1 MLYCGHADRDCTNE
15 QNSLSAAPPLLGRVT
30 PSGISDGGCGG
41 FKDTMKLIIVDLHGD
56 GSCLRIINDTPE
68 NWKLAKAWNK
78 IEDRECDFCD
88 YMEAKGAKLH
98 CTRRLVLG
106 PA

>member
-1 MLYCGHADRDCTNE
+1 MQTQH
-15 QNSLSAAPPLLGRVT
+15 SLSAAPPLPGRVT
-30 PSGISDGGCGG
+30 PSGISAVVAAVSKGL
-41 FKDTMKLIIVDLHGD
+41 TMKLIIVDLHGD